1 MVAVF
6 PIATNKSAWQAL
18 YKAPLILYLLAGTN
32 DGVIDVVPEIKPAG
46 TALGEL
52 PIFAKQIKLDA
63 VVAVIDEALYMYNSS
78 PELPSPAPLLDDK
91 S

>member
-32 DGVIDVVPEIKPAG
+32 DGVIDVVPEIKPVG